1 MATKNITFD
10 PDSGVP
16 YGASLSLYNGSNFN
30 TNFNVFNTANSA
42 YNLTGYTGSAQL
54 RKSIGTGS
62 TSVALKTF
70 TVGFPN
76 ASGGKFNISLD
87 ASSTTDIGY
96 GRYYFDVLL
105 TGDKVTKS
113 ILDTSV
119 SVGQTVGI
127 GTTSFTLNKISGVAI
142 GDSMS
147 VGSVITNVSVV
158 GIATTTSSITIG
170 IASTIATEVLP
181 GTSVTFTRVGTASTI
196 YKIVDG
202 NIYVYP
208 GISSAP

>member
-16 YGASLSLYNGSNFN
+16 YGASLTLYTGANFN

-76 ASGGKFNISLD
+76 ASAGKFNISLD
-87 ASSTTDIGY
+87 ASSTTDIEY

-105 TGDKVTKS
+105 TGDKVTTS

-170 IASTIATEVLP
+170 TASTIATAVLP
-181 GTSVTFTRVGTASTI
+181 GTAVTFTRVGTASTI
-196 YKIVDG
+196 FKIVDG